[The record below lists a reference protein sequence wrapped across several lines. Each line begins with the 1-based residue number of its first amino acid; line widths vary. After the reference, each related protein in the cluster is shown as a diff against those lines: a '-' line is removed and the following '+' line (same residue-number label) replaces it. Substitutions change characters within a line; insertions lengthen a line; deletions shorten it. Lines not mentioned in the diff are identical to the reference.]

1 MLILQFDRRFCH
13 QKEVYYLTE
22 DLQVHLFTNPT
33 SRWITLVFDAPLA
46 EVTLL
51 DGQGKFLKTQK
62 GISGMQLSLE
72 EFENGVFFLL
82 FKSDKGT
89 MVKRIIR
96 S

>member
-1 MLILQFDRRFCH
+1 MLDFFPSPQ
-13 QKEVYYLTE
+13 VYALIR
-22 DLQVHLFTNPT
+22 N
-33 SRWITLVFDAPLA
+33 
-46 EVTLL
+46 
-51 DGQGKFLKTQK
+51 FLKTQK